1 MSMFG
6 NMKSFCNLQNAIT
19 ICREVEAG
27 CSKFGCHVA
36 LTGGTLYKD
45 GDRKDLDIL
54 FYRIRQ
60 VKEIDYDGLFSYLV
74 SIGFKKPV
82 GFGWIFKSNF
92 SGIPIDI
99 FFPEE
104 KSGEVYGEDS
114 LNSGSVRIEGVNY
127 YQESLGYKK
136 AVEDMKHFLIIESRV
151 SPSVGLT
158 NLIKRME
165 HNSNNL
171 YSRP

>member
-60 VKEIDYDGLFSYLV
+60 VKEIDYDGLFSFLI
-74 SIGFKKPV
+74 SIGFKKPE

-92 SGIPIDI
+92 GGIPIDI

-104 KSGEVYGEDS
+104 KLGEVYGEGLPTS
-114 LNSGSVRIEGVNY
+114 EVARPECVNY
-127 YQESLGYKK
+127 YQESLGYNK
-136 AVEDMKHFLIIESRV
+136 AIADMKHFLIIEARV
-151 SPSVGLT
+151 SPSVALT
-158 NLIKRME
+158 NFIKQME

-171 YSRP
+171 DSRL